1 MGHVASLGDKENIY
15 SRLMEKPE
23 GQRRLGMPRCRW
35 EGNIKT
41 YLKETELQ
49 SVKWIN
55 LADDRNKYQT
65 VLDMVTN
72 TLLKKSAG
80 VFLTSS
86 RTVDLA
92 VWNSNTA
99 VT

>member
-41 YLKETELQ
+41 YLKETEL
-49 SVKWIN
+49 
-55 LADDRNKYQT
+55 
-65 VLDMVTN
+65 
-72 TLLKKSAG
+72 
-80 VFLTSS
+80 
-86 RTVDLA
+86 
-92 VWNSNTA
+92 
-99 VT
+99 